1 MKFTATLLFCIGSL
15 MLAATTETPAE
26 LSIRKAQLEIDKQP
40 DHAPY
45 YNSLAM
51 AYARRARETSDVT
64 FYEKAEETLQ
74 QSLKIAPGNFEARK
88 VETWLQLGRHE
99 FAKAVELATALNKE
113 TPDDLTVYGYMAD
126 ANAELGNYPQAVE
139 AAQWM
144 LNLRAG
150 NVPGLT
156 RAAYLRELH
165 GKLSGAMDL
174 MQMAYDSTPF
184 EQSEDRAWLLTQMS
198 HLALAQG
205 DLHRAEN
212 YAAGAL
218 GLFPKYHYALG
229 VLAQVR
235 QAQGRNDDAVV
246 LLQQRFEAAPHA
258 ENLYALAQ
266 ALEASGRHEEAVKAF
281 AEFERKALLESKL
294 TDNANH
300 ELIAYYVDVAH
311 KPEEALRVAEM
322 EIARRH
328 DVFTLDSYAWALAA
342 NGDLARAD
350 AEEHKALAVGTKD
363 AGILHHA
370 EVIAA
375 RSSAT
380 ASR

>member
-1 MKFTATLLFCIGSL
+1 MKLTAALLFTFSAL
-15 MLAATTETPAE
+15 MLAATPETPAE
-26 LSIRKAQLEIDKQP
+26 TSIRKAQQEIAQHP

-51 AYARRARETSDVT
+51 AYARRARETSDVA

-74 QSLKIAPGNFEARK
+74 QSLKIAPNNFEARK

-99 FAKAVELATALNKE
+99 FAKALVLATALNKE
-113 TPDDLTVYGYMAD
+113 VPDDLTVYGYLAD

-156 RAAYLRELH
+156 RGAYLRELH
-165 GKLSGAMDL
+165 GKLSGAMEL

-198 HLALAQG
+198 HLALVQG
-205 DLHRAEN
+205 DLHKAED
-212 YAAGAL
+212 YANGAL

-235 QAQGRNDDAVV
+235 QVQGRNDDAVT
-246 LLQQRFEAAPHA
+246 LLQQRYDAAPHA
-258 ENLYALAQ
+258 ENLFALAQ
-266 ALEASGRHEEAVKAF
+266 AQDKSGRHDEAAKSF

-311 KPEEALRVAEM
+311 KPAEALRVAEM

-342 NGDLARAD
+342 NGDYTRANS
-350 AEEHKALAVGTKD
+350 EEHKALAVGTKD

-375 RSSAT
+375 RASAT